1 MDDDLIALPIEQ
13 DDELEDVASC
23 IRSEDEPAIRI
34 FAEVVDH
41 QRVLD
46 GVEHVLLGDIVAMR
60 RVVDLHTA

>member
-1 MDDDLIALPIEQ
+1 MDDDLIALPVEQ

-23 IRSEDEPAIRI
+23 IRSEEQPAIRI

-46 GVEHVLLGDIVAMR
+46 GMKHVLHGDIVGSPDRSVGA
-60 RVVDLHTA
+60 